1 NGYYIADISLG
12 TPPQNVRLVVDTGSS
27 DMWCNHIH
35 SQLCQSGR
43 CIESGTYDAN
53 ASSTYEYI
61 GSTFNITYAP
71 QNYARGDHATETVRI
86 GDIELTKMQFG
97 IGYDSSSSHA
107 ILGLGYHLNEARSPF
122 EQFKTYRNMPLQLLD
137 QGHIRS
143 LTYSIWLDDLET
155 DTGVILFGALDTEKF
170 EGDLQTVPLIQNRG
184 QYTAF
189 LVSLTGLKL
198 SGNSFSH
205 GLPVPLLLDTG
216 APNSILPRS
225 LTDEIMAALNI
236 KYDIPFDCDQIKPD
250 KSLEFSFGNVR
261 ITVPISEMIMP
272 QGEKCAFGI
281 VPGGEGGGLLGDT
294 FLRSAYIVYDLGNNQ
309 VHMAQTKFGNRK
321 THIMEILPGPW
332 P

>member
-1 NGYYIADISLG
+1 MEDARQFLRISSKSYADSKIK
-12 TPPQNVRLVVDTGSS
+12 SS
-27 DMWCNHIH
+27 
-35 SQLCQSGR
+35 
-43 CIESGTYDAN
+43 
-53 ASSTYEYI
+53 
-61 GSTFNITYAP
+61 
-71 QNYARGDHATETVRI
+71 
-86 GDIELTKMQFG
+86 
-97 IGYDSSSSHA
+97 YDSRSSHA
-107 ILGLGYHLNEARSPF
+107 ILGLGYDLSEARSPF
-122 EQFKTYRNMPLQLLD
+122 EQLKTYRNMPLQLLD

-143 LTYSIWLDDLET
+143 LTYSIWLDDLDT
-155 DTGVILFGALDTEKF
+155 DTGVILFGALDTEKY
-170 EGDLQTVPLIQNRG
+170 EGDLHTVPLIQNRG

-236 KYDIPFDCDQIKPD
+236 KYDTPFDCDHIESD
-250 KSLEFSFGNVR
+250 ESLEFVFNDVR
-261 ITVPISEMIMP
+261 ITVPIGEMIMRR
-272 QGEKCAFGI
+272 EKDCAFGI

-321 THIMEILPGPW
+321 SHIMEILPGPW
-332 P
+332 PGPV